1 MIRSLNKFDPSLSEE
16 DEITET
22 NFKEKFISLYVL
34 NTRDIAVSSLKEGLT
49 LNGGLDIQSLFWMAP
64 SIVVNKLLFNN
75 PTYTVED
82 IIDIFSPNYAG
93 TYLGTEEIYYKEQNK
108 FFESVLPKV
117 LKNLSQ
123 EDDAFLSDFI
133 SYVTGSSYLPHI
145 DANPHFQITI
155 AFVEEIDNGSLPTAT
170 TCFNTLNIPL
180 SAYNN
185 DVETV
190 TNKLETAV
198 KLGKD
203 AGYGMN

>member
-82 IIDIFSPNYAG
+82 IIDIFSPNYACTYFG
-93 TYLGTEEIYYKEQNK
+93 TDEVYKGQK
-108 FFESVLPKV
+108 QFFESVLPKV
-117 LKNLSQ
+117 LTNLSQ

-155 AFVEEIDNGSLPTAT
+155 AFVDEINNDSLPTAA
-170 TCFNTLNIPL
+170 TCVNTLNIPL